1 MEHGVMVKAPI
12 ARKRLVLIF
21 VAGSVV
27 LAALLMLSLRRDLA
41 EPVYNGHRLS
51 YWLECDNLDPTY
63 IRGGLQP
70 SKNERTVNERRQV
83 FNSIGPEAL
92 PWLNRGLEDFI
103 TRKKFRSA
111 THIYVNIH
119 SGDWGLTREPWTQ
132 KPIYACY
139 NTMNL
144 LSKLAPGTA
153 YERKAAS
160 LISQV
165 PNFRGGF
172 LEYQIFLL
180 SHFTNC
186 PSIVIPVLL
195 ADLTNSFTLEDSI
208 NALGIFSEQAT
219 PKLYQMALAETGSV
233 VTASQAL
240 KEVNR
245 EAYSR
250 MRKEK
255 HYGLGMR

>member
-1 MEHGVMVKAPI
+1 MVKAPI
-12 ARKRLVLIF
+12 ARKRLGLLF

-27 LAALLMLSLRRDLA
+27 LAALLMLSLRRDPA
-41 EPVYNGHRLS
+41 EPVYDGHRLS
-51 YWLECDNLDPTY
+51 YWLECGGLDPTY

-70 SKNERTVNERRQV
+70 SDIESTLNQRRQV
-83 FNSIGPEAL
+83 FNSVGPEAL
-92 PWLNRGLEDFI
+92 PWLNRGLEEFI

-111 THIYVNIH
+111 THIVIDLH
-119 SGDWGLTREPWTQ
+119 SGNIGIGLTREPWTQ

-160 LISQV
+160 LIAQV

-172 LEYQIFLL
+172 LEYQILIL

-195 ADLTNSFTLEDSI
+195 AGLTNSFTLEDSI
-208 NALGIFSEQAT
+208 DGLRIFSEQAT